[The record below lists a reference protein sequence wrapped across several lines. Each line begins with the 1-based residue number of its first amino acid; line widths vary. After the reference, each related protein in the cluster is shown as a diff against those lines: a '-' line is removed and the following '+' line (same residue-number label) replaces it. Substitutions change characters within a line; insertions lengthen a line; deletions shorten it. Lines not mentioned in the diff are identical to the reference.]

1 MPPQQTLQQPTEILE
16 TLIANPETDQRY
28 QLSLTGQPTILS
40 PSCNGM
46 SYTTETLGDR
56 HIEGTVTQ
64 ITNTTSGVRIRFEPA
79 KNLLSLPDAF
89 FVITITRHPDG
100 HFERPTLRITV
111 DNPTTHL
118 TTHANLP
125 HDVASVAAVDRLE

>member
-16 TLIANPETDQRY
+16 TLIASPETDQRY
-28 QLSLTGQPTILS
+28 RLSLTGQPTILS

-46 SYTTETLGDR
+46 SYTSETLGDR
-56 HIEGTVTQ
+56 RIEGTV
-64 ITNTTSGVRIRFEPA
+64 IRVTNTSDGVRIRFEPA
-79 KNLLSLPDAF
+79 ESLLSLPGAF
-89 FVITITRHPDG
+89 FVIMISRHPDG

-118 TTHANLP
+118 DTHANLP